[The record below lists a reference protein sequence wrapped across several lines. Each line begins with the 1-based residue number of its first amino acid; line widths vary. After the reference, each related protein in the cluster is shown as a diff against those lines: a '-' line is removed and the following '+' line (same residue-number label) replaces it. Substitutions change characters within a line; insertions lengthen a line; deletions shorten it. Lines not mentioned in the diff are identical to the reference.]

1 VELLK
6 ASMPSTLEVLVSH
19 RNAPLTFEGKRRL
32 CLRVDRGRPKAHV
45 AAEAGISRQCLHKWH
60 TRWQAEGE
68 AGLVER
74 SSRPH
79 RSPQRTPA
87 RLEARIERIRRD
99 RKIGPALI
107 AHELHRED
115 GTRISAAGVHKVLVR
130 LGISRLRDLD
140 PPTGEQLRPAPSS
153 QDLRRADPAT
163 HVHGPNRWRRYE
175 RARPGELV
183 HIDVKKLGHIRDGGG
198 WRAHGRDSAQAR
210 AARNAARVGYDYVHV
225 AVDDHS
231 RLAYVE
237 VIDTTDG
244 GENQHAC
251 TRFLRHAAAFFTD
264 HGVIIERIMTDNAMT
279 YRNSRL
285 FAAACTE
292 LGISQRFTK
301 PRCPWT
307 NGKAERFNRTL
318 AQEWAYATVFDS
330 SAERVASLPTWLHGY
345 NFHRPHTALGGH
357 SPAHRVNNLCRRD
370 I

>member
-6 ASMPSTLEVLVSH
+6 APTPSTLEVLVPH
-19 RNAPLTFEGKRRL
+19 RNAPLTVEGKRRL

-60 TRWQAEGE
+60 SRWQTAGE

-74 SSRPH
+74 TSRPH
-79 RSPQRTPA
+79 RSSRRTPPE
-87 RLEARIERIRRD
+87 LEARIERLRRD
-99 RKIGPALI
+99 RNLGPDRI
-107 AHELHRED
+107 AYELRRED
-115 GTRISAAGVHKVLVR
+115 GTRISSSGVHKVLVR

-140 PPTGEQLRPAPSS
+140 PPTGAQLR
-153 QDLRRADPAT
+153 QADPAT
-163 HVHGPNRWRRYE
+163 TTHGLNRWRRYE
-175 RARPGELV
+175 RAHPGELV
-183 HIDVKKLGHIRDGGG
+183 HIDVKKLGHIREGGG
-198 WRAHGRDSAQAR
+198 WWVHGRGGAQSR
-210 AARNAARVGYDYVHV
+210 AARSGPRVGYDYVHV

-237 VIDTTDG
+237 VINAGGG

-251 TRFLRHAAAFFTD
+251 TGFLLRAHAWFLD
-264 HGVIIERIMTDNAMT
+264 HDVVVERIMTDNAMA

-285 FAAACTE
+285 FAATCAE
-292 LGISQRFTK
+292 LDIAQRFTK

-318 AQEWAYATVFDS
+318 AQEWAYATAFAS

-357 SPAHRVNNLCRRD
+357 PPAHRVNNLCGGD
-370 I
+370 N

>member
-1 VELLK
+1 MELLK
-6 ASMPSTLEVLVSH
+6 APTPSTLEVLVSH

-32 CLRVDRGRPKAHV
+32 CLRVDRGRPKCHV

-79 RSPQRTPA
+79 RSPRRTPVEV
-87 RLEARIERIRRD
+87 EARIERLRRG

-107 AHELHRED
+107 AHELRRED
-115 GTRISAAGVHKVLVR
+115 GTRISASGVHRVLLR

-140 PPTGEQLRPAPSS
+140 PPTGEQLRE
-153 QDLRRADPAT
+153 ADPAT
-163 HVHGPNRWRRYE
+163 HTHGPNRWRRYE

-198 WRAHGRDSAQAR
+198 WRVHGRGSAQAR
-210 AARNAARVGYDYVHV
+210 AARGGARVGYDYVHV

-237 VIDTTDG
+237 VIDTATG

-251 TRFLRHAAAFFTD
+251 TRFLRHAAAFFAD
-264 HGVIIERIMTDNAMT
+264 HGVVVERIMTDNAMA

-285 FAAACTE
+285 FAATCAE
-292 LGISQRFTK
+292 LGIRQRFTK

-318 AQEWAYATVFDS
+318 AQEWAYAAV
-330 SAERVASLPTWLHGY
+330 
-345 NFHRPHTALGGH
+345 
-357 SPAHRVNNLCRRD
+357 
-370 I
+370 